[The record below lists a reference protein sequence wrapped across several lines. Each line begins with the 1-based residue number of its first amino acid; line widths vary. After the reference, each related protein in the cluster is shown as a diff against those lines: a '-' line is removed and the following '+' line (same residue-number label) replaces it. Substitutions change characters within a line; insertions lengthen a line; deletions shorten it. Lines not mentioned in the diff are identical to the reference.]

1 MGNPKRRWWNV
12 CLILECFKYFKASE
26 QFVASREVFRTQ
38 SDICD
43 GLLLMYYFFR
53 PDFKTLFSKLC
64 MIIAIFSQSILKKRK
79 KQQQPLKV
87 FYKKGF
93 FNFTKFTEKYI
104 CRNLFF
110 VKVVGLRPVNLLK
123 RDSQRGFFCKF
134 CKILEHLFNRTRL
147 GAVSENPKE
156 YWHWK
161 KCRSLKNV
169 NQVVFN
175 ELFPCSNKIKFEQK
189 KLKED
194 A

>member
-1 MGNPKRRWWNV
+1 MHPERYLEHSQTSV
-12 CLILECFKYFKASE
+12 TDFYLCITFFDLILKHFSLNCVWLLQFFLKAFWRNVKNNS
-26 QFVASREVFRTQ
+26 SHWK
-38 SDICD
+38 C
-43 GLLLMYYFFR
+43 
-53 PDFKTLFSKLC
+53 
-64 MIIAIFSQSILKKRK
+64 SIKK
-79 KQQQPLKV
+79 V
-87 FYKKGF
+87 F